1 MIPGSRAR
9 DYLRERDP
17 GFAWPKGGLT
27 EGSLTWRLVFL
38 LFAVVALGIVVVT
51 LALPSTANSRDEAAH
66 LGFGYP
72 LSFVWVDEAAL
83 WHAQDYPQTYLFNP
97 WEHPSSGGNGWRFI
111 ADWLLVTAA
120 LWTPIWLL
128 RRALTSW
135 RTSPSPG

>member
-1 MIPGSRAR
+1 LIPGSRAR

-17 GFAWPKGGLT
+17 GFDWPKGGLT
-27 EGSLTWRLVFL
+27 EGSRAWRLLFL

-51 LALPSTANSRDEAAH
+51 LALPSTANSRDEAVH

-72 LSFVWVDEAAL
+72 LSFVWVDETAL
-83 WHAQDYPQTYLFNP
+83 WNPPGYPQTYLFNP
-97 WEHPSSGGNGWRFI
+97 WEDPSSHGNGWRFI

-128 RRALTSW
+128 RRGLTSW
-135 RTSPSPG
+135 RTSTSPD

>member
-1 MIPGSRAR
+1 V
-9 DYLRERDP
+9 YL
-17 GFAWPKGGLT
+17 
-27 EGSLTWRLVFL
+27 L
-38 LFAVVALGIVVVT
+38 LAVVGLGIVVAT

-72 LSFVWVDEAAL
+72 LSFVWVDESAL
-83 WHAQDYPQTYLFNP
+83 WNPPGYPQTYLLNP
-97 WEHPSSGGNGWRFI
+97 WEDPSHGNGWRFI

-120 LWTPIWLL
+120 LWFPIWLL